1 MKTSQYYFLFLI
13 AFLSCGFSQLFL
25 QGETEKED
33 SINRLRPHNFE
44 NTTAIINA
52 PMPELFRSKLGKILV
67 RYYNEGLGGIEEWS
81 RINSLK
87 LRGTIQID
95 EGIFKYES
103 IAKKPNKLKVRFL
116 KNGRNVEIT
125 CNGSEV
131 WRKLPSEEKAHL
143 VDSNSNQYKNVI
155 HSSVFSSFLLYPFQ
169 KGKTIRYF
177 GTKREDGRLCH
188 IIRVA
193 LETGFVLDYY
203 IGVQSYREVKVVQN
217 NHLIEGDETTVVFS
231 NFQNIN
237 GLQLP
242 FRVISSKKGKLHA
255 SLEIDRAIPNVSVYD
270 WMFNKDPKS
279 DLSM

>member
-1 MKTSQYYFLFLI
+1 MKTSQYFFLFLI

-25 QGETEKED
+25 GGEPERQD
-33 SINRLRPHNFE
+33 SINRLRPHDFE
-44 NTTAIINA
+44 NTRAIINA
-52 PMPELFRSKLGKILV
+52 PMPELYLSKLGKILV

-87 LRGTIQID
+87 LKGTIQTD

-103 IAKKPNKLKVRFL
+103 IAKKPNMLKVRFL

-125 CNGSEV
+125 CNGTEV
-131 WRKLPSEEKAHL
+131 WQKLASEEKTQL

-155 HSSVFSSFLLYPFQ
+155 HSSVFSSFLLYPFE
-169 KGKTIRYF
+169 KGKIIRYL
-177 GTKREDGRLCH
+177 GTRREDGQLCH
-188 IIRVA
+188 IIRVD
-193 LETGFVLDYY
+193 LETGFILDYY

-217 NHLIEGDETTVVFS
+217 NHLIDGDETTIVFS

-242 FRVISSKKGKLHA
+242 FRAISSKKGKLYA

-270 WMFNKDPKS
+270 WMFNKERKS
-279 DLSM
+279 DF